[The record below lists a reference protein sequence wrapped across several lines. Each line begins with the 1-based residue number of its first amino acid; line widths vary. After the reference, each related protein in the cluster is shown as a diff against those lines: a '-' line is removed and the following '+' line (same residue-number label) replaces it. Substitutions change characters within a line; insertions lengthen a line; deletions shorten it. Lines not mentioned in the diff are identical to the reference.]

1 MFYVPRSFDFGD
13 FHIIHIQGAICD
25 PNTGVR
31 RGANFE
37 TDIDSD
43 TGTDIDS
50 DTGAAI
56 GTSIGTSI
64 GTICGTI
71 KVTASDSICAA
82 GSCLILS

>member
-56 GTSIGTSI
+56 GTAKGTTR

>member
-37 TDIDSD
+37 TDIDAD
-43 TGTDIDS
+43 TGTDIDA

-56 GTSIGTSI
+56 GTAKGTTR

-71 KVTASDSICAA
+71 KATASDSICAA